1 MDEKQALD
9 EMDPATMDDTSIM
22 DKDADVDY
30 TPSMDEQDP
39 VGADET
45 SALDERDL
53 VGVDETSALDEQD
66 PVGVDETSAV
76 DEQDLANVEEDGQD
90 TADGDES
97 PTNFAPNSTPK
108 VCFALG

>member
-45 SALDERDL
+45 SALDE
-53 VGVDETSALDEQD
+53 QD

-76 DEQDLANVEEDGQD
+76 DEQDLANVEETPLMDEQD